1 MKSTFDV
8 PSKLANYIFL
18 FVFQE
23 MSFFDK
29 LCRWNVSFSRP
40 VGLIWSKSSPQAHKQ
55 IEAGNAL
62 GKPTKI
68 LQIHRQKGLCFDVGT
83 LHVRCTKIWYL
94 LLFAFPF
101 WATPLKKD
109 NFGVHCRDPHFPKSD
124 QLFNYKMVW
133 SGSDWVLLTYLHY
146 WRNWS
151 EDCVLCVCLGY
162 SWGTCI

>member
-8 PSKLANYIFL
+8 PPKLANYVFL

-23 MSFFDK
+23 MSFLDK
-29 LCRWNVSFSRP
+29 LSGWNVSFS
-40 VGLIWSKSSPQAHKQ
+40 SKSSPQADKQ
-55 IEAGNAL
+55 SEAFNAL

-68 LQIHRQKGLCFDVGT
+68 VPIHRQRGQCFDVGT

-101 WATPLKKD
+101 WAIPLKKR
-109 NFGVHCRDPHFPKSD
+109 NFGVHRRDPHFPKSD

-133 SGSDWVLLTYLHY
+133 SRSDWVLLTYLHY